1 MYFIW
6 LTDEMEIMRQRIKP
20 LYLPSLWTIRTLWQ
34 ELPWVSLHLS
44 NNTSSSP
51 FVVRILRCLHFYSTI
66 IKHHIPVITFMRY
79 CKRSFQVSECLK
91 MVITVWNSWEQ
102 CKRPIPAGSDLP
114 TVIGDLLTIIVIC
127 SLSLWY
133 AHYVWSKLCT
143 LSQIPLICMGQFVLG
158 LLK

>member
-1 MYFIW
+1 M
-6 LTDEMEIMRQRIKP
+6 
-20 LYLPSLWTIRTLWQ
+20 
-34 ELPWVSLHLS
+34 SLHLS

-114 TVIGDLLTIIVIC
+114 TVIGDTLTIIVIC
-127 SLSLWY
+127 SLCLVQIMHTFPDPTHLYGSVCSWVTKIIIHL
-133 AHYVWSKLCT
+133 SKMFNLMCAE
-143 LSQIPLICMGQFVLG
+143 
-158 LLK
+158 KK